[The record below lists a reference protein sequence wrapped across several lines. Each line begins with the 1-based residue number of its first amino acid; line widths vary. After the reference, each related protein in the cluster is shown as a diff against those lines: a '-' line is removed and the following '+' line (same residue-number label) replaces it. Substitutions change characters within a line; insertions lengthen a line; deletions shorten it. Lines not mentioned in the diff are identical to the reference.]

1 MAEALAAQGYPRQ
14 ADPAAIDRPWVV
26 AILFYLMLLVTMV
39 YGPIAAALAEMF
51 PTRIRYTSMSL
62 PYHLGNGWF
71 GGLLPPMAFAIVAQT
86 GDIYSG
92 LWYPVLIAGATAVI
106 GTLYLRETRGVDM
119 YADD

>member
-1 MAEALAAQGYPRQ
+1 MAVFQYEAMNQ
-14 ADPAAIDRPWVV
+14 AGQEVKDNID
-26 AILFYLMLLVTMV
+26 ASS
-39 YGPIAAALAEMF
+39 AEDALEKIRNLGLF

-62 PYHLGNGWF
+62 QYHLGNGWF

-106 GTLYLRETRGVDM
+106 GSLYLRETCGVDM